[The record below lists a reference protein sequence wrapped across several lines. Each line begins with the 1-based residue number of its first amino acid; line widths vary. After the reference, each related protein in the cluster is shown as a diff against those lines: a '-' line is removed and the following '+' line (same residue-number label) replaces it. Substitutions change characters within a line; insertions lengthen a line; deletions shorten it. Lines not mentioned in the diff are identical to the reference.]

1 MRYEAYSREGTIAEN
16 ASGMFTDVEDESENV
31 WLLAV
36 LIDGELASSIR
47 LLIGSRPQHY
57 LPVTAAFPDIV
68 GPRLEAGEILID
80 ATRQTSSLEFTR
92 AYPFLT
98 YVTMR
103 AIFVAEEHFGADYIV
118 AAARPEYVQAFRRMC
133 GSTIWADA
141 RPYPRMKKPVA
152 LTGYDCKANWDAIR
166 ARYPFIRSTKQ
177 ERTALFGRSS
187 TSERDLY
194 ADLTSG
200 RRLRPSGETQHA
212 MTWVA

>member
-1 MRYEAYSREGTIAEN
+1 MRYEAYSREGNIEQN
-16 ASGMFTDVEDESENV
+16 SSGLFRDAEDECENV
-31 WLLAV
+31 WLLAIY
-36 LIDGELASSIR
+36 IDGELASSIR
-47 LLIGSRPQHY
+47 LHIGSRPQHY
-57 LPVTAAFPDIV
+57 LPVTVAFPDIV
-68 GPRLEAGEILID
+68 APRLDAGEILID

-133 GSTIWADA
+133 GSSIWAEA
-141 RPYPRMKKPVA
+141 RPYPRLKKLQA
-152 LTGYDCKANWDAIR
+152 LTAYDCKANRNAIR
-166 ARYPFIRSTKQ
+166 VRYPFIRSTMQ
-177 ERTALFGRSS
+177 ERIALFGRTS

-212 MTWVA
+212 MTCVA